1 MGQELN
7 EKRKRDYLLAI
18 IGAYLTTSYNLMAY
32 YKAVADTRK
41 AKLVCTKSMKKLDQA
56 RIRINQ
62 IKHIEVLDYLYSTFI
77 GNNVIAYSVSGN
89 VVLSDKLKEFDTD
102 TGVEELK
109 QIMEEAQQK
118 ALEKQKQ
125 RADTINAVNKAKAE
139 GKKVEMVWDNDTK
152 TAKPLIIEEKSNA

>member
-1 MGQELN
+1 MGQELS
-7 EKRKRDYLLAI
+7 EKKKRDYLLAI
-18 IGAYLTTSYNLMAY
+18 IGSYLTTSYNLMAY

-41 AKLVCTKSMKKLDQA
+41 AKLICTKSMKKLEQA
-56 RIRINQ
+56 RITINQ

-89 VVLSDKLKEFDTD
+89 IVLSDKLKEFDND

-109 QIMEEAQQK
+109 QIMEDAKQK
-118 ALEKQKQ
+118 VLEKQKQ

-152 TAKPLIIEEKSNA
+152 TTKPLTVEEKPNA